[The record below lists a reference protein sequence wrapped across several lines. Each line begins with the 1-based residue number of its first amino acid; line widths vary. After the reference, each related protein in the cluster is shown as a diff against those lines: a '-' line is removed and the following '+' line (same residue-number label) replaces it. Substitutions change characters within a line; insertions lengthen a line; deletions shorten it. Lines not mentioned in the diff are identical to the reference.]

1 MNWSLYTAD
10 RSTHLRIVVVGL
22 SSALL
27 ISVMGLV
34 ATEINRDID
43 IMTAQAPTVI
53 NAGGP
58 ISFSEREGPVAR

>member
-34 ATEINRDID
+34 ATEINRDVD
-43 IMTAQAPTVI
+43 MMTAQAPAVI
-53 NAGGP
+53 IAGAP
-58 ISFSEREGPVAR
+58 TSFSEREGPIAR